1 MAFLTA
7 NCSAPWGLIFNPF
20 LTAQSGRPFNITLA
34 TDPLNNLFNQRPSY
48 ATSSTPVTDQV
59 ITPYGLL
66 DSAALPGEQ
75 LVPVNLGRGPAALA
89 VNLRISRSF
98 GFGRERAGARHGGVD
113 ESPLASAPTSNTA
126 RPDRG
131 GPGGGSLGPGGLG
144 SSGGGASAVAASS
157 GGVARR
163 YALGLSIQALNIFNN
178 INYGTP
184 VGVLGTP
191 YFNRSTSLA
200 GGAFSTGSA
209 ARRIFAQATW
219 SF

>member
-1 MAFLTA
+1 ML
-7 NCSAPWGLIFNPF
+7 
-20 LTAQSGRPFNITLA
+20 
-34 TDPLNNLFNQRPSY
+34 QR
-48 ATSSTPVTDQV
+48 
-59 ITPYGLL
+59 
-66 DSAALPGEQ
+66 
-75 LVPVNLGRGPAALA
+75 PAALA

-98 GFGRERAGARHGGVD
+98 GFGRERAGAHHGGAI

-144 SSGGGASAVAASS
+144 SGGGGGAPAVTSSS
-157 GGVARR
+157 GGVGRR